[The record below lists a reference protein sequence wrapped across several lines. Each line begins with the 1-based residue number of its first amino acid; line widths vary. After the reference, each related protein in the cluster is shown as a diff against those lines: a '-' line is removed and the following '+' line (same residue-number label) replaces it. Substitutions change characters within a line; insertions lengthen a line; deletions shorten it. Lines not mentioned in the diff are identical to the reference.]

1 MPDTKK
7 ETEFQIRIKALK
19 AKGMKGKV
27 LAARAGVDESAIS
40 KLKSGL
46 HKFPTYNV
54 GRRIVK
60 ECEALG
66 LTDEV
71 LGIEVD

>member
-1 MPDTKK
+1 MTGQKK
-7 ETEFQIRIKALK
+7 QTEFQIRIKALRN
-19 AKGMKGKV
+19 KGMRSRV
-27 LAARAGVDESAIS
+27 IAARAKIDESAIS
-40 KLKSGL
+40 KLKSGVNNM
-46 HKFPTYNV
+46 PAYDV